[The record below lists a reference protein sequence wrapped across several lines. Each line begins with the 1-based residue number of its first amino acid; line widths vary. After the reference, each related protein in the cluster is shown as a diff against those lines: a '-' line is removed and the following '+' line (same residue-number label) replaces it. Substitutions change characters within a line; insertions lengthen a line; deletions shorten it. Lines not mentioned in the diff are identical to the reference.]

1 MSEAHQ
7 VNDLEEL
14 LEANRRFYEALT
26 TLDLEAMEQVW
37 LPEDWVRC
45 VHPGWAQLE
54 GWPAVRESWAHI
66 FENTQFL
73 RVAVSQVFVHQE
85 QDLGWVSCMEKV
97 ASTGE
102 GRIDSA
108 YVQATNLF
116 VRREGRW
123 FMVLHHASHLPVSMK
138 SGGEETVH

>member
-1 MSEAHQ
+1 MSEPRLVDDQ
-7 VNDLEEL
+7 EEL

-26 TLDLEAMEQVW
+26 TMDVEAMDQVW

-54 GWPAVRESWAHI
+54 GWEAVRESWARI

-73 RVAVSQVFVHQE
+73 RVTVSQAFVHLE
-85 QDLGWVSCMEKV
+85 EGLGWVSCVEKV
-97 ASTGE
+97 SSTGE

-116 VRREGRW
+116 VRRQGRW
-123 FMVLHHASHLPVSMK
+123 FMVLHHASHLPTSMGQ
-138 SGGEETVH
+138 GGEETVH